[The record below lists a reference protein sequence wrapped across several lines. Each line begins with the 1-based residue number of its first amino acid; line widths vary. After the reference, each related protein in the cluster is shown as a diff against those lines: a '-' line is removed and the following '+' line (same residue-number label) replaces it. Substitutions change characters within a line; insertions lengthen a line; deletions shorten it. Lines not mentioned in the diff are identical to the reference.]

1 MNFFVVLA
9 SLVMALHLLFIL
21 WVVFGALLT
30 HRRPLLRWLHLAS
43 LVWGTVV
50 EILPWVCPLTP
61 LENWLRV
68 HAGGTAYQGGFLLHY
83 LDALVYPDVPPGLL
97 TACGVA
103 VCLSISESTLRV
115 SASARCRLV
124 NRIPR
129 ENGCKM
135 VPEKAGF
142 ILRND
147 LEGPGASI
155 FAANF
160 FP

>member
-1 MNFFVVLA
+1 MGQPLGGWPGPMTFFVVLA

-50 EILPWVCPLTP
+50 EILPWACPLTP
-61 LENWLRV
+61 RENWLRV

-103 VCLSISESTLRV
+103 VCLFNLGIYI
-115 SASARCRLV
+115 ARYRRRHV
-124 NRIPR
+124 
-129 ENGCKM
+129 
-135 VPEKAGF
+135 AGW
-142 ILRND
+142 
-147 LEGPGASI
+147 
-155 FAANF
+155 
-160 FP
+160 